1 MKNLSIKAVSKLTL
15 VALFA
20 IGLSSCASSGN
31 LDEIKAMAQQA
42 QQTAA
47 QLQDQVKKAQDD
59 ASQALST
66 ANDASQKADEA
77 LKNAGDAK
85 ACCDANTERMDRM
98 FKKLQ
103 QK

>member
-20 IGLSSCASSGN
+20 IGLSSCATSN
-31 LDEIKAMAQQA
+31 LDEVKAMAQQA